1 MRDLISRE
9 QLRLTGRCGECG
21 VQTSLH
27 RRPGHP
33 QRPTRGSA
41 ASPVALRTTLQKG
54 YCICAPNPS
63 LDAQLSQI
71 SLMVNT

>member
-9 QLRLTGRCGECG
+9 ELRLACRRGECG
-21 VQTSLH
+21 DRLPCTAD
-27 RRPGHP
+27 PNNP
-33 QRPTRGSA
+33 QRPARGSTVN
-41 ASPVALRTTLQKG
+41 PVTLRTTPQKG
-54 YCICAPNPS
+54 YCIGVPNPS